1 MRIRAH
7 LPAVALFAALSLAW
21 SFPLI
26 LHLGTHVPGGGPGD
40 NLCFVWNLWWM
51 RTALHQHLNPFYTT
65 FIFHPIGV
73 DLTQHT
79 HTALSGV
86 VAATLLAPL
95 SVVAAQNVLLLVS
108 LFLNAMAAYLLAHRV
123 TGNRFAALAA
133 GIAFGGAAP
142 ILVRLGGHFNLVAA
156 WTIPLAV
163 LALDRALERRSWSG
177 GVAAGAALAA
187 AAYSDYYYFLY
198 ALVLIAIRVADRWF
212 DISIRFLPRA
222 ATTVSKIVAALAVAD
237 IALIAA
243 IALAGP
249 FTLRLA
255 GLLPI
260 SMQTT
265 FNERVVLGFLL
276 VAWALSRWRPI
287 LASPLRRDASPGADL
302 KVLAV
307 VSATLTLAVLP
318 LAAGALRLLV
328 AREYTSQQYGWRSA
342 PAGIDVATFFLGNP
356 LHALYGPLTSRAYAA
371 IGASVIEGTG
381 WIGAVPLVL
390 LGLGWRGL
398 RSVAQAR
405 RWRAALAVFVIW
417 ALGPY
422 LNVLGAN
429 VGFMLPQTVLRFV
442 PIVANARIPGRA
454 MVAVSLAAA
463 MLLALTLA
471 RLGAAW
477 STRRKIAIVAL
488 LLLDVATAPLPL
500 YRPEASAVYAMLR
513 DRTDG
518 GAVLELPLGLR
529 DGFGEIGRLDER
541 TLFFQTVSGH
551 PMFGGFVG
559 RLPERVKSWYRQA
572 PVVSTLLK
580 LSDPACPTSWVPA
593 DISPESAREGLRQAS
608 VRYVVLDGETASAG
622 MIRYVSSLPLT
633 RLVEDNGRALYEVR
647 TP

>member
-7 LPAVALFAALSLAW
+7 LPAVALFAVLALAW
-21 SFPLI
+21 NFPLV
-26 LHLGTHVPGGGPGD
+26 LHLGTHVPGGRPGD

-65 FIFHPIGV
+65 FIFHPVGV

-79 HTALSGV
+79 HTVLNGL

-108 LFLNAMAAYLLAHRV
+108 LFLNALAAYLLAHRV

-163 LALDRALERRSWSG
+163 LAVDRALERRSWPS

-198 ALVLIAIRVADRWF
+198 ALVLIAIRVAERWF
-212 DISIRFLPRA
+212 DIRIRFVPRA
-222 ATTVSKIVAALAVAD
+222 ATTMSKIVAALVVAD
-237 IALIAA
+237 AAFIAA

-249 FTLRLA
+249 FTLRL
-255 GLLPI
+255 GRLPI

-276 VAWALSRWRPI
+276 VAWALSRWRPV
-287 LASPLRRDASPGADL
+287 LASPLRRDGSPGADL
-302 KVLAV
+302 KALAV
-307 VSATLTLAVLP
+307 VSATLALAVLP

-356 LHALYGPLTSRAYAA
+356 LHALYGPLTNRAYAA
-371 IGASVIEGTG
+371 IGASVI
-381 WIGAVPLVL
+381 
-390 LGLGWRGL
+390 GWRGL

-405 RWRAALAVFVIW
+405 RWRAALAMFVIW

-454 MVAVSLAAA
+454 MVVVSLAAA

-471 RLGAAW
+471 RIGAAW

-513 DRTDG
+513 DRPDG

-541 TLFFQTVSGH
+541 TLFSQTVSGH

-572 PVVSTLLK
+572 PVVSTLLT
-580 LSDPACPTSWVPA
+580 LSDPACPAAWMPP
-593 DISPESAREGLRQAS
+593 DMSPESARDALRQAS
-608 VRYVVLDGETASAG
+608 VRYVVLDRETASAG

-633 RLVEDNGRALYEVR
+633 PLAEDDGRALYEVR
-647 TP
+647 KP